1 MKEKNG
7 VSTIEK
13 AILRRFRELVSR
25 RMAIHQLTLFGSRA
39 RGDSSRESDMDLL
52 LVVDGPVDAAVED
65 FVSDCAWEAGF
76 EHGIVLVP
84 ITFSR
89 EQWENGPER
98 FSLLAQAVRA
108 EGVPA

>member
-1 MKEKNG
+1 MSSTEK
-7 VSTIEK
+7 T
-13 AILRRFRELVSR
+13 ILRRFRELLSR
-25 RMAIHQLTLFGSRA
+25 RLVIHQLTLLGSRA

-52 LVVDGPVDAAVED
+52 LVVDGPVDNVVED

>member
-1 MKEKNG
+1 M
-7 VSTIEK
+7 STQET

-25 RMAIHQLTLFGSRA
+25 RLVIHQLTLFGSRA
-39 RGDSSRESDMDLL
+39 RGDSSSESDMDLL

-84 ITFSR
+84 ITYSR

-98 FSLLAQAVRA
+98 FSLLALAVRA

>member
-1 MKEKNG
+1 
-7 VSTIEK
+7 
-13 AILRRFRELVSR
+13 
-25 RMAIHQLTLFGSRA
+25 
-39 RGDSSRESDMDLL
+39 
-52 LVVDGPVDAAVED
+52 
-65 FVSDCAWEAGF
+65 
-76 EHGIVLVP
+76 VLVP